1 MLGSSWTTP
10 QKVCKLSNNCNRQK
24 VTLSRHQIERLA
36 VLLTLTK
43 NVESVTIEE
52 SHKTGIGASHRAV
65 YHTAKLERAWQE
77 EITDVSNW

>member
-1 MLGSSWTTP
+1 
-10 QKVCKLSNNCNRQK
+10 
-24 VTLSRHQIERLA
+24 

-52 SHKTGIGASHRAV
+52 SHETGIGASHRAV
-65 YHTAKLERAWQE
+65 YHTTKVERDWQE